1 MAFSEVAYKALQ
13 DVVGAEDVTDDP
25 VVCQSYS
32 RVQWL
37 SPGILQ
43 REKLG
48 LDMRPA
54 CVVMPG
60 STEEVQAAIRI
71 ANRYKFPFVPRG
83 SGFTFS
89 AFPSLGGAMVID
101 PKRMNRIHEVNEK
114 DMYAVIEP
122 YVAFAEVQTEAMK
135 KGMTC
140 PTPLAGSQVSMLANY
155 AWHGAYGNSWIS
167 GIGAQNLLAF
177 ELVLPDGEIVRSGA
191 MAMPRA
197 GAFWNDGPGPDLR
210 GLLRGGM
217 FGHAGGLGMVTKISC
232 RLYPWPG
239 PSVWPTEGIAG
250 SKRSKFPEDKFKWFM
265 IKFPV
270 KYPEEEEKELKL
282 SAELF
287 YEMGKAEIAV
297 TATHLA
303 KQFLYTYSSETK
315 QDLFENMEND
325 VFPCGYIV
333 VALQA
338 TTSPKQIEYEER
350 VLRDIV
356 AKVGG
361 VFVNEDEPAYQV
373 WIGRVAN
380 EWIRFG
386 NAQRLARP
394 SDSFNI
400 GASCVDSI
408 DVIVQEI
415 LKSNRVGREL
425 LDKENKGAN
434 FVQPLSVHGGW
445 ISPQEYGYWCLMT
458 TDVFPEQSLEQA
470 AEALEI
476 ITAIT
481 KSQVEEKRAAAVMHL
496 IGPAYDVLGPMF
508 GNVHL
513 IMKRIKKT
521 FDPNNLSN
529 PPYATNIDVMP
540 EEEVAKIAGST
551 DVGN

>member
-1 MAFSEVAYKALQ
+1 MMAFSEVAYKALQ
-13 DVVGAEDVTDDP
+13 DVVGAENVTDDP
-25 VVCQSYS
+25 VLCQSYS

-37 SPGILQ
+37 SPGVLQ

-54 CVVMPG
+54 CVVMPE

-89 AFPSLGGAMVID
+89 AFPALGGAMVID

-191 MAMPRA
+191 MAVPRA
-197 GAFWNDGPGPDLR
+197 GTFWNDGPGPDLR

-250 SKRSKFPEDKFKWFM
+250 YKRSKFPEDKFKWFM
-265 IKFPV
+265 IKFPA

-325 VFPCGYIV
+325 VFPSGFIV

-361 VFVNEDEPAYQV
+361 VFVSEDEPAYQV

-415 LKSNRVGREL
+415 LKSNRVEREL
-425 LDKENKGAN
+425 LDKEGKGAD

-458 TDVFPEQSLEQA
+458 TDVFPEQSPEQA
-470 AEALEI
+470 AEALEV
-476 ITAIT
+476 ITAVV
-481 KSQVEEKRAAAVMHL
+481 KYQVEEKRAAAVMHL
-496 IGPAYDVLGPMF
+496 IGPSYDVLGPMF

-540 EEEVAKIAGST
+540 EEEVAKIAGT